1 MQDMEYPTPIIQTKM
16 YRPPI
21 LVDFIP
27 RPQLLEQ
34 LEGWQQRPLTLV
46 SAPAGYGKT
55 TLVSSWLESLD
66 DPAVWLSLDEQ
77 DNDLEVFLTYFLAC
91 VQTSFPDAVDETAAL
106 IGGAELPPLSVL
118 FTSLANELDNLPQR
132 LVLVIDDYHVIS
144 ESKIAELLSQ
154 LLHHPPRPLH
164 LSLIHI

>member
-66 DPAVWLSLDEQ
+66 YPAAWLSLDKN
-77 DNDLEVFLTYFLAC
+77 DNDLQLFLT
-91 VQTSFPDAVDETAAL
+91 TS
-106 IGGAELPPLSVL
+106 
-118 FTSLANELDNLPQR
+118 
-132 LVLVIDDYHVIS
+132 
-144 ESKIAELLSQ
+144 
-154 LLHHPPRPLH
+154 
-164 LSLIHI
+164 